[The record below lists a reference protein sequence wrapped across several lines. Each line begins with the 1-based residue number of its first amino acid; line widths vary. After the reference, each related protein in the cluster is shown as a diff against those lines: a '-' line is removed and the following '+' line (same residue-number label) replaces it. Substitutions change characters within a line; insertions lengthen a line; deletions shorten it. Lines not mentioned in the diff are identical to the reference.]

1 MSKSFLFFSSSMEV
15 QVYLWGGGGS
25 LFFLLLLFILFLA
38 CESNLTVLFKTEQWP
53 LNNQGIKP
61 HTLLLG
67 NGLPQGAPLSSPQTP
82 ASCHFT
88 LLLAQCIRA
97 TQVSFSA

>member
-15 QVYLWGGGGS
+15 QVYLWGGGS